1 MGNVLPFS
9 LFQVADSEGGVT
21 VSDPPKQPPK
31 RRRILAASSIT
42 TVPVYSNKVSRSRLL
57 DFKHLPD

>member
-9 LFQVADSEGGVT
+9 LFQVSDSEGGVT

-31 RRRILAASSIT
+31 RRRILDASSIT

-57 DFKHLPD
+57 